1 MGTATVLLLAAVLA
15 QIVVTIGVGVRL
27 GWTRR
32 RAIRE
37 GSIRGDVMIEDK
49 GWPRPARLAQR
60 NFANQFEVPVV
71 FYVLAI
77 VAVLLHAASVALAV
91 FAWIFV
97 ASRAVHAVVH
107 CGSNDL
113 RFRAPAYFVGVAAVT
128 AMLIADVFA
137 LIAAA

>member
-32 RAIRE
+32 QAIRE
-37 GSIRGDVMIEDK
+37 GTIRGDVMVDDK

-71 FYVLAI
+71 FYVLALI
-77 VAVLLHAASVALAV
+77 AVELHAASVTMVA

-97 ASRAVHAVVH
+97 SSRIAHAIVH

-113 RFRAPAYFVGVAAVT
+113 RLRAPAYFVGVAAVM
-128 AMLIADVFA
+128 AMLVLDVVA